1 MQYQEYITRT
11 TQIKHL
17 MDTSRLKEAVVALYK
32 LFLSDVSD
40 IDKARI
46 CEDMAAIYDRMG
58 DTDEA
63 LSWYDKGIA
72 LEQTYSRFE
81 VTEKKAQYL
90 SQIGRSQAAVPIY
103 ENLMK
108 QAYIGE
114 VDRERMRRTIQTML
128 GKTMAEWK

>member
-40 IDKARI
+40 IDKVRI
-46 CEDMAAIYDRMG
+46 CADMAAVYDRMG

-114 VDRERMRRTIQTML
+114 VDRERMRRTVQTML